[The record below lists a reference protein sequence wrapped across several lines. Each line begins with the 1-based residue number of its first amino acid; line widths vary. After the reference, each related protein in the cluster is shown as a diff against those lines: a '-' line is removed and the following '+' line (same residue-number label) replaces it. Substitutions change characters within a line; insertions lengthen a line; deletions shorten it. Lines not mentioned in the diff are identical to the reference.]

1 MTDIKVFDNLK
12 QTGTNDCRNRTCPG
26 LLLITPEGCICA
38 CGNGM
43 ILNARGTMCMSKLN
57 HTQSECPPGNI
68 FQFDLKDLC
77 YRIIIYLLDNPQC
90 KSTEN
95 ACDRDPTLDSC
106 KFNETNCGDGF
117 RCDGDRCID
126 KLDLCDGI
134 AHCIDAS
141 DEHPDQCKSVVCST
155 NNFQCKITKQ
165 CIPKTWVCDNHFD
178 CTDKSDEME
187 NCDECAEFLCNN
199 KVCILQSQLCD
210 GVNNCG

>member
-1 MTDIKVFDNLK
+1 MDVFVLVETEWYWTPKDQCVCQNWIILK
-12 QTGTNDCRNRTCPG
+12 QSVH
-26 LLLITPEGCICA
+26 LVIF
-38 CGNGM
+38 
-43 ILNARGTMCMSKLN
+43 LNWK
-57 HTQSECPPGNI
+57 
-68 FQFDLKDLC
+68 FKKK
-77 YRIIIYLLDNPQC
+77 IIEFWFLDNPQC

-95 ACDRDPTLDSC
+95 ACDRDPTLESC
-106 KFNETNCGDGF
+106 KFSETNCGDGF

-141 DEHPDQCKSVVCST
+141 DEHTDQCKSVKCSS

-210 GVNNCG
+210 GVDNCG